1 MTSLFSSPKIP
12 EVTADTTAADNAKAE
27 AEAEQKKIN
36 EELSAKRRAI
46 RAGQSGRF
54 SLLTSGSE
62 TGISDTLG

>member
-1 MTSLFSSPKIP
+1 MTTLFKSPKIP
-12 EVTADTTAADNAKAE
+12 ETKVDTTAADNAKAD

-36 EELSAKRRAI
+36 EELAAKRRAV
-46 RAGQSGRF
+46 RAGQTGRF

>member
-1 MTSLFSSPKIP
+1 MSSLFSSPKIP
-12 EVTADTTAADNAKAE
+12 TVEADTSAADEAKAE
-27 AEAEQKKIN
+27 AEEEQRKIN